1 MERQT
6 FTKWLEAYKH
16 AWENRD
22 GAAAAALFADDA
34 RYHWGAFS
42 PPLEGRAAIEARWNQ
57 AVADERDITF
67 TYRIAAV
74 DGQVGVN
81 YWHTVYTHVDTGV
94 RMEYDGVFIITL
106 NDAGLCARFEEWW
119 AERQVEAG

>member
-1 MERQT
+1 MQRQT
-6 FTKWLEAYKH
+6 FTEWLEAYKH

-34 RYHWGAFS
+34 RYHWGAFD
-42 PPLEGRAAIEARWNQ
+42 PPLEGRTAIEARWNQ

-74 DGQVGVN
+74 DGSVGVN
-81 YWHTVYTHVDTGV
+81 YWNTVYTNVDTGV
-94 RMEYDGVFIITL
+94 RMEYDGVFVVTL
-106 NDAGLCARFEEWW
+106 NDAGLCTRFEEWW
-119 AERQVEAG
+119 AERPVDPG